1 MRPMSSSKDERET
14 RADFAERY
22 QARASLEI
30 LDDVEREVIGEAW
43 GANGFTTVAEAE
55 RLSRRLDLDTH
66 SRLLDVGSGCGWP
79 GLFLARQAG
88 CEILVTDLPTEGLEM
103 ATRRAKVEG
112 LNFLGAVA
120 SSARHFPFAESSLD
134 AIVHVDVLC

>member
-1 MRPMSSSKDERET
+1 MTASKDERET

-22 QARASLEI
+22 EMRASLEI
-30 LDDVEREVIGEAW
+30 LDEVEREVIGEAW

-55 RLSRRLDLDTH
+55 ELGRRLDLNPV

-79 GLFLARQAG
+79 GLFLARQTG
-88 CEILVTDLPTEGLEM
+88 CEVVVTDLPTEGLDM

>member
-1 MRPMSSSKDERET
+1 MAASKDERET

-22 QARASLEI
+22 QSRASLEI
-30 LDDVEREVIGEAW
+30 LDEVEREVIGEAW

-55 RLSRRLDLDTH
+55 KLGRRLDLGTD

-88 CEILVTDLPTEGLEM
+88 CEVAVTDMPTEGLEM
-103 ATRRAKVEG
+103 ATQRAEAEG
-112 LNFLGAVA
+112 LKSLGAVA
-120 SSARHFPFAESSLD
+120 SSARHFPFTDSSFD
-134 AIVHVDVLC
+134 AIVHVDVIC